1 MIHIRILVYAD
12 PHWSVTSSIIR
23 SRGKTYSTRLEN
35 LITSLNWVEDLAREK
50 GCEAVVCLGDFFDTA
65 QLNSEEITALGEIA
79 WSDGYHYFIAG
90 NHEMGRSDSS
100 FSSSTVFDL
109 CPRSIAVTH
118 AAMLP
123 IYDQVDTRIMC
134 LPYILEKDRKTLR
147 EYIDDAK
154 VPEGIDNLI
163 IFSHNDIK
171 GIQMGAFVSTSG
183 FSVEE
188 IQANCRMFVNG
199 HLHNGCEVA
208 PGIIN
213 LGNLT
218 GQNFSENAFT
228 YKHNVM
234 LLDTDTHEVEWI
246 ENPHAFK
253 FYKIDVSDFAEDL
266 DFCIDK
272 HLRDL
277 GSNAVVTI
285 KVNEHNETFVKD
297 LVSNLDNIVESRVL
311 VDRTSISSDVEVTI
325 DSTSTDHIKKFV
337 SYITENVGNSDL
349 IMDELMKVGGLTQ

>member
-109 CPRSIAVTH
+109 CPRSVAVTH

-234 LLDTDTHEVEWI
+234 FLDTATHEVEWI

-253 FYKIDVSDFAEDL
+253 FYKIDISTYDSDQ
-266 DFCIDK
+266 DK
-272 HLRDL
+272 RINGLLRSL
-277 GSNAVVTI
+277 GSPSVVTI
-285 KVNEHNETFVKD
+285 KANQNNELFVKD
-297 LVSNLDNIVESRVL
+297 LVSNLDNIIESRIL
-311 VDRTSISSDVEVTI
+311 VDRTSVNSNVEVTI
-325 DSTSTDHIKKFV
+325 DSTSTDHIKKFI
-337 SYITENVGNSDL
+337 SYITENLGSGDL
-349 IMDELMKVGGLTQ
+349 IMDELMRVGGLS